1 MSKQK
6 VFKKQKE
13 TEKLYRKNKK
23 LELLNELI
31 LEISYKKDKDELLN
45 TFLKKICKLID
56 ADFGFISELRN
67 SEKFTGTKCKYDL
80 PNEFLND
87 ITLINSEERD
97 INCKICNAE
106 KLDVVKNN
114 NVVIYETEDEIFRK
128 LDFLGNKYDI
138 KSLVIIPL
146 NIGEENISGV
156 IHLFSVKDNKIFYK
170 HKSFLK
176 AVGNVLSIM
185 FKEQMKVQEE
195 QDKLLRTEK
204 IKVLGEMAGG
214 IAHDFNNVLTSIVGY
229 TQMSMYSN
237 DIEKTKKYL
246 DVIYKCSLDGKAIV
260 DKIQK
265 FTRKK
270 TNNNKNTVN
279 LNKIVKSSLDMVK
292 PIWKN
297 EFECRNIKIEVE
309 NELLSESY
317 IYCNEY
323 EIRECIIN
331 ILINAIDAMPNG
343 GTLKINTYDEY
354 EFCYITIEDNGIG
367 ISEIDKIKI
376 FEPFYTTKKSRGTG
390 LGLSIVINIINE
402 HDGNINL
409 ESEMG
414 KGSKFIIKLKKQ
426 KNNDEDIKMIKDL
439 PKLPFLNGLI
449 VEDKKEVALS
459 LSGMLNILGIN
470 HDIELDS
477 DEVINRIEDNS
488 YDFILC
494 DLSMPKTNG
503 VEVSRLVKNKY
514 DNIKFILITGW
525 PGNLTKDELK
535 NIDYLLEKPCTL
547 EELVTSLKTVLE
559 LE

>member
-6 VFKKQKE
+6 IFKKQKE

-31 LEISYKKDKDELLN
+31 LEISYKKNKDELLN
-45 TFLKKICKLID
+45 TFLKKMCKLID
-56 ADFGFISELRN
+56 SDFGFILEFGDSHKLN
-67 SEKFTGTKCKYDL
+67 GLKWKYNL
-80 PNEFLND
+80 PNEFLDD
-87 ITLINSEERD
+87 IILINSKEQNID
-97 INCKICNAE
+97 FKINSIE
-106 KLDVVKNN
+106 KLDSIKNN
-114 NVVIYETEDEIFRK
+114 NIVIHETEDKNFEEFNI
-128 LDFLGNKYDI
+128 LVNKFEI

-146 NIGEENISGV
+146 NIGEENLSGA

-204 IKVLGEMAGG
+204 LKVLGEMAGG

-229 TQMSMYSN
+229 SQMSMHSN

-270 TNNNKNTVN
+270 TNNNKNTVD
-279 LNKIVKSSLDMVK
+279 LNNIVKSSLDMVK

-297 EFECRNIKIEVE
+297 EFECRNIKIEIE
-309 NELLSESY
+309 KELLSESH

-343 GTLKINTYDEY
+343 GILKINTYDEY
-354 EFCYITIEDNGIG
+354 EFCYITIEDSGIG

-376 FEPFYTTKKSRGTG
+376 FEPFYTTKQSRGTG
-390 LGLSIVINIINE
+390 LGLSIVKNIINE

-426 KNNDEDIKMIKDL
+426 KNNDKDTKKIKDL

-477 DEVINRIEDNS
+477 DKVINRIENNS

-494 DLSMPKTNG
+494 DLAMPKTNG
-503 VEVSRLVKNKY
+503 VEVSRLVKSKY

-525 PGNLTKDELK
+525 PGNIKKDELK
-535 NIDYLLEKPCTL
+535 DIDYLLEKPCTL
-547 EELVTSLKTVLE
+547 EDIVNSLKTVLN
-559 LE
+559 L